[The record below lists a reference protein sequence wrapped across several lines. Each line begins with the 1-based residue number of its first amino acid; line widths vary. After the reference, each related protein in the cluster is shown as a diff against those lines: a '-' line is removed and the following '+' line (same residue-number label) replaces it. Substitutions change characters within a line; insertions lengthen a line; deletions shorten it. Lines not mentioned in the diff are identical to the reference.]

1 MTDVIQRLLASDD
14 PAVRIKTEIQVLGAD
29 PYSWDSMVKRREI
42 AASERVGA
50 LLSERDSEGRIPHHP
65 YRKWFGA
72 HWVLAQLADI
82 GYPPGDE
89 SLIPMREQVYD
100 WVLSEKHR
108 KGIKTI
114 EGRVRR
120 CASQEGNAL
129 YYLLVLG
136 LADSRTEQLS
146 ERLMEWQ
153 WHDGGW
159 NCDKRPQAVNSSF
172 METLIP
178 MRGLAWHHKLTS
190 SGRPMQAA
198 LRAGNVFLKR
208 RLFRRQSDGSVIDP
222 DFIRLH
228 YPCYWHYDI
237 LFALKVLAEAGLIR
251 DRRCDEALD
260 LLEAKRLEDGGFP
273 AEAKYY
279 TVTDARRSGSS
290 RADWGAADKRR
301 MNEFVTA
308 DALYVLRAAGRYC
321 PPDEYAHP
329 SRPSTR

>member
-1 MTDVIQRLLASDD
+1 MTDVIERLLASND
-14 PAVRIKTEIQVLGAD
+14 PAVRIKTEVQVLGAD

-42 AASERVGA
+42 TGSARVQA
-50 LLSERDSEGRIPHHP
+50 LLSERDAEGRLPYHP
-65 YRKWFGA
+65 YRKWVGA

-89 SLIPMREQVYD
+89 SLLPLRDQVYD
-100 WVLSEKHR
+100 WLFSTKHWKSIR
-108 KGIKTI
+108 TI

-136 LADSRTEQLS
+136 LADSRTEELADRLLS
-146 ERLMEWQ
+146 WQ

-159 NCDKRPQAVNSSF
+159 NCDRRPDATNSSF

-178 MRGLAWHHKLTS
+178 MRGLAWHHKLTG

-198 LRAGNVFLKR
+198 LRASNVFLKR
-208 RLFRRQSDGSVIDP
+208 RLFRRQSDGAIIDP

-228 YPCYWHYDI
+228 YPCYWHYDV

-251 DRRCDEALD
+251 DWRCDEALD
-260 LLEAKRLEDGGFP
+260 LLESKRLPDGGFP

-279 TVTDARRSGSS
+279 TVTDRSTSGRSL
-290 RADWGAADKRR
+290 ADWGGVSCQR

-308 DALYVLRAAGRYC
+308 DALYVLKVARRYQ
-321 PPDEYAHP
+321 PPERDQ
-329 SRPSTR
+329 S